1 MKKRSKRY
9 QRLQQLIEKKEYSL
23 DEAVN
28 LLKQTAQ
35 AKFDESVEIAVRLG
49 VDPRRAEQAVRGT
62 VSLPHGLGKSVR
74 ILVITKGEKAE
85 QAQKAG
91 ADFVGYEEYLGKI
104 EKENWLD
111 FDVLVATPDA
121 MKDLG
126 KLGKILGPRG
136 LMPNPKSGTVT
147 MNIEQTVKEIK
158 AGKIDFRV
166 DKAGI
171 IHSSVGKASFEATK
185 LKDNIKSLM
194 QTIIRLKPASA
205 KGTYLRSIHVSNTM
219 GPGIKLIPN
228 TQEFQD

>member
-1 MKKRSKRY
+1 MKRRSRRY
-9 QRLQQLIEKKEYSL
+9 ERLSQLIDKKEYSL

-35 AKFDESVEIAVRLG
+35 AKFDESVEIAIRLG
-49 VDPRRAEQAVRGT
+49 VDPRRAEQAIRGT
-62 VSLPHGLGKSVR
+62 VSLPHGLGKSVKV
-74 ILVITKGEKAE
+74 LVITKGEKVE
-85 QAQKAG
+85 QAQRAG
-91 ADFVGYEEYLGKI
+91 ADFVGYEEYLQKI

-111 FDVLVATPDA
+111 FDVLVATPDS

-147 MNIEQTVKEIK
+147 MDIEQTVKEIK

-194 QTIIRLKPASA
+194 QMIIRLKPASA

-219 GPGIKLIPN
+219 GPGIQLTPN
-228 TQEFQD
+228 ATEFQD